1 MPYCSTCGKSQARF
15 KNDGSLCASCF
26 NDHNVGQVK
35 SRMNVDNDNL
45 SPQRINNNI
54 DVSNDNVNNVALEAI
69 DLEQKVGDISTREL
83 MQLFGCIIKPL
94 EEKIDKISNTFSKK
108 IASLEKRADIF
119 ENSLSIKN
127 ERISQLT
134 NTVINMQ
141 QALNSIDTQQRAKN
155 VIMTGLTEEDI
166 LIDGVMVTGDVNK
179 IKSIF
184 KKIEISDDVTQQDC
198 IFERI
203 GKETGENCRAIKITV
218 RDNKARETIIKN
230 APKLKSLN
238 VPLSKIYINRDT
250 HPVYRK
256 EHQRLRKKLNE
267 LRKRPDLQET
277 GQVKIIKGELIVNDV
292 TIDRNI
298 FLN

>member
-1 MPYCSTCGKSQARF
+1 M
-15 KNDGSLCASCF
+15 
-26 NDHNVGQVK
+26 
-35 SRMNVDNDNL
+35 
-45 SPQRINNNI
+45 
-54 DVSNDNVNNVALEAI
+54 DVSNGNVNNVALEAI
-69 DLEQKVGDISTREL
+69 DLEQKVGGISTREL
-83 MQLFGCIIKPL
+83 MQLFGCTIKPL
-94 EEKIDKISNTFSKK
+94 EEKFDKISNTFSKK
-108 IASLEKRADIF
+108 ITSLEKRADIF
-119 ENSLSIKN
+119 EKSLSIKN
-127 ERISQLT
+127 GRISQLT

-141 QALNSIDTQQRAKN
+141 QALHSIDTQQRAKN
-155 VIMTGLTEEDI
+155 IIMTGLREEDI

-179 IKSIF
+179 IKCIF

-203 GKETGENCRAIKITV
+203 GKESGEKRHSIKITV

-230 APKLKSLN
+230 APKLKSPN
-238 VPLSKIYINRDT
+238 VPLSKIYTNRDT

>member
-1 MPYCSTCGKSQARF
+1 
-15 KNDGSLCASCF
+15 
-26 NDHNVGQVK
+26 
-35 SRMNVDNDNL
+35 
-45 SPQRINNNI
+45 
-54 DVSNDNVNNVALEAI
+54 
-69 DLEQKVGDISTREL
+69 

-119 ENSLSIKN
+119 EKSLSIKN

-134 NTVINMQ
+134 NTAINMQ

-184 KKIEISDDVTQQDC
+184 KKIEISDDVIQQDC

-203 GKETGENCRAIKITV
+203 GKETGENRRAIKITV

-298 FLN
+298 FLNYPKSVQTL